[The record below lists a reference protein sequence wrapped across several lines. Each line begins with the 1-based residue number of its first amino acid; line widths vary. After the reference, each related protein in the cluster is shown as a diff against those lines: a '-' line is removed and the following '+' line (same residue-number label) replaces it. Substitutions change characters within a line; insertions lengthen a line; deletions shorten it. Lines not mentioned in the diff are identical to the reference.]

1 MIRLE
6 LEMKESNQNM
16 IFYINEL
23 TAIIDYIYWIY
34 F

>member
-23 TAIIDYIYWIY
+23 TAIIDYIY
-34 F
+34 